1 MAGPPLG
8 GSGEI
13 YCGNSLLM
21 ASTATALA
29 SRPSAPEQ
37 ASLWSDAWRRL
48 RRNRLALVGVIYLAL
63 VVVVAL
69 VAVVKTPYSTVEV
82 GVGIPYSGPSAQHL
96 LGVDALGR
104 DTLSRLMAGAQ
115 ISLIVG
121 VGTQLVVLAV
131 GVPIGLAAGYFRG
144 WLDQIVTFGV
154 NLFYGIPNLLVALVL
169 VFLLGPNLMN
179 IIVAI
184 AATGWMDMARLV
196 RGQTLS
202 LRERDFIEAARAS
215 GAKPHR
221 ILFGHILPNALGP
234 IIVQA
239 TFGVPAAILFEAF
252 LSFLGMGVP
261 PPTPTWGGM
270 AAEGIVTMRIAPYMV
285 VAPAI
290 ALSLTLMAFNF
301 LGDGLRDALDPR
313 QRR

>member
-1 MAGPPLG
+1 MA
-8 GSGEI
+8 
-13 YCGNSLLM
+13 
-21 ASTATALA
+21 ATATAVA
-29 SRPSAPEQ
+29 THPIAPEQ

-48 RRNRLALVGVIYLAL
+48 RRNRIALLGVIYLSFL
-63 VVVVAL
+63 VLVAL

-82 GVGIPYSGPSAQHL
+82 GVGMPYSGPSAQHL

-115 ISLIVG
+115 ISLVVG
-121 VGTQLVVLAV
+121 VGTQLVVLVV
-131 GVPIGLAAGYFRG
+131 GVPLGLAAGYFRG
-144 WLDQIVTFGV
+144 WRDQVVTFSV
-154 NLFYGIPNLLVALVL
+154 NLFYGIPNLLVALML
-169 VFLLGPNLMN
+169 VFLLGPNLIN

-184 AATGWMDMARLV
+184 AATGWMDMTRLV

-215 GAKPHR
+215 GAKPAK

-270 AAEGIVTMRIAPYMV
+270 AAEGIVTLRIAPFMV